1 MNIITATR
9 DTHLFAPWF
18 RDTESWRSWFA
29 FLKALFALD
38 MDEQERAVFEACT
51 SRRQPP
57 SEPVSEA
64 WLVVGRRGGKS
75 FVTALIAVY
84 LACFR
89 DYTDHLAPG
98 ERGHVMVLATD
109 KKQARVIMRYVSAL
123 LENVPMLAA
132 QIVRTGAGS
141 IELGNRIVIEIQ
153 AASFRGVR
161 GYTVVAALCDEIAFW
176 RSDESANP
184 DKEILAALRPAMST
198 IPNSLLIGLSS
209 PYAKRGV
216 LYESYRDHFGQ
227 DSNVL
232 VWQADTQTMNP
243 AINPQVIEDAYTRD
257 PTHAAAEYGAQFRSD
272 LETFVP
278 REVLDD
284 AVATGVHELP
294 YNSNYQYVAFTDP
307 SGGSKDSFTLAIA
320 HDEEGTAMLDCVAEH
335 KPPFSPDAVVKDFAQ
350 ILKRYHINSVTGDR
364 YGGEFPRELFSKNDI
379 RYELAEYNRSELY
392 LELLPALM
400 SGTVQL
406 LENKKLLNQL
416 AQLERRTARS
426 GKDAVDH
433 PPGGHD
439 DLANSVAGA
448 LNLAIGSQAMSC
460 KDLIELNAGVP
471 ATINASYDAALT
483 EGDPYGYNI

>member
-1 MNIITATR
+1 MNIIQAMR
-9 DTHLFAPWF
+9 DQNLFAPWF
-18 RDTESWRSWFA
+18 AGKTSWDGWTA
-29 FLKALFALD
+29 FLAALFALD
-38 MDEQERAVFEACT
+38 QPNQPLFEQCT
-51 SRRQPP
+51 GRSVYPTNP
-57 SEPVSEA
+57 IGEA

-75 FVTALIAVY
+75 FIVALIAVY

-89 DYTDHLAPG
+89 DYSPFLAPG
-98 ERGHVMVLATD
+98 ERGHVMILAND
-109 KKQARVIMRYVSAL
+109 RKQARVIMRYIAAFF
-123 LENVPMLAA
+123 EHIPMLEKLL
-132 QIVRTGAGS
+132 VRKGTES
-141 IELGNRIVIEIQ
+141 IELSNQINIEVHTT
-153 AASFRGVR
+153 SFRTVR

-184 DKEILAALRPAMST
+184 DKEILAALRPAMAT

-216 LYESYRDHFGQ
+216 LYEAHRDNYGQ

-232 VWQADTQTMNP
+232 IWQADTQTMNP
-243 AINPQVIEDAYTRD
+243 SIDSKVIEDAYNRD
-257 PTHAAAEYGAQFRSD
+257 PVSAAAEYGAQFRSD

-278 REVLDD
+278 REVVDD
-284 AVATGVHELP
+284 AVPPGVHELP
-294 YNSNYQYVAFTDP
+294 YNSNYRYVAFTDP

-320 HDEEGTAMLDCVAEH
+320 HNEEGKAVLDCIAEH
-335 KPPFSPDAVVKDFAQ
+335 KPPFSPDAVVADFAQ
-350 ILKRYHINSVTGDR
+350 ILKRYHINTVTGDR

-379 RYELAEYNRSELY
+379 TYELAEYNRSELY

-406 LENKKLLNQL
+406 LENKMLLNQL

-426 GKDAVDH
+426 GKDSVDH

-448 LNLAIGSQAMSC
+448 LQLAIVPAMNITG
-460 KDLIELNAGVP
+460 LAELNAGIP
-471 ATINASYDAALT
+471 ASINASYDAQLT
-483 EGDPYGYNI
+483 DEGDYYGVQ